1 MRPRR
6 FYVALMAIATAAC
19 TGRVVYTLTVAR
31 HTTHSLDELAY
42 AGAAISLSEGH
53 GFNFAPLFSAHRVQ
67 IADHGPL
74 TSFVLAPTALVT
86 DHNLDAMRITVA
98 VFGSIVVILIG
109 LLGRQVATS
118 RVGLIAASVATV
130 YPNFFAH
137 DGLLMSET
145 FAALGAALT
154 LLFTYRLLRT
164 PNWANAV
171 GVGVACSIAMLSRG
185 ELVLLLP
192 LLVVPSV
199 LAAKRLPLAR
209 RFQLVG
215 IATLA
220 AAIAIAPWVG
230 YNLSRFDRPVLISYT
245 DGGVIAGSN
254 CARTY
259 SGALFGFWDGRC
271 HAVAHNGEDA
281 SVVAE
286 RSRRE
291 GLRYAW
297 RHLDRLPLVIA
308 AREGRTWGVYRVEQM
323 TRIAGESEG
332 IPTTVMWA
340 GWATYLLLIG
350 LAAAGIPTLRR
361 RGVTL
366 FPILAP
372 FGIVVI
378 VAALFYGHTRFRI
391 PAEISIVVL
400 AAVTLDVLIDRV
412 TVPPRRSGARATA
425 TRSRPRPV

>member
-6 FYVALMAIATAAC
+6 FYVALLAIATAAF

-31 HTTHSLDELAY
+31 HARHSLDELAY
-42 AGAAISLSEGH
+42 AGAATSVSEGH
-53 GFNFAPLFSAHRVQ
+53 WFNFAPLFSAHRVQ

-74 TSFVLAPTALVT
+74 TSLVLAPTALLT
-86 DHNLDAMRITVA
+86 DHSVDAMRITVA
-98 VFGSIVVILIG
+98 VVGSIVVVLIG
-109 LLGRQVATS
+109 LLGREVATS
-118 RVGLIAASVATV
+118 RVGLIAAGVAAV
-130 YPNFFAH
+130 YPNLFAH

-145 FAALGAALT
+145 FAALGSALT

-164 PNWANAV
+164 PNWGNAV
-171 GVGVACSIAMLSRG
+171 GAGVACAIAMLSRG
-185 ELVLLLP
+185 ELVLFVP

-199 LAAKRLPLAR
+199 LMATRLPWAR
-209 RFQLVG
+209 RLQLAG
-215 IATLA
+215 IATLT

-245 DGGVIAGSN
+245 DGGLFLGSN
-254 CARTY
+254 CATTY

-271 HAVAHNGEDA
+271 HVVAHKGEDLSA
-281 SVVAE
+281 VEE
-286 RSRRE
+286 RARRE
-291 GLRYAW
+291 GLTYAW

-308 AREGRTWGVYRVEQM
+308 AREGRTWGVYRVGQM
-323 TRIAGESEG
+323 TRIAGETEG

-340 GWATYLLLIG
+340 GWATYWLLIG
-350 LAAAGIPTLRR
+350 LAAAGIRTLRR

-366 FPILAP
+366 FPLLAP

-378 VAALFYGHTRFRI
+378 VTALFYGHTRFRI

-400 AAVTLDVLIDRV
+400 AAVTLDALIDRV
-412 TVPPRRSGARATA
+412 MPSPGTAADNARDFTVDPS
-425 TRSRPRPV
+425 